1 MADGSVY
8 FIFHPHGEVR
18 FYGKTDVFGL
28 ALVLLA
34 GTEVDE
40 LGCQDKGSL
49 LLIIK
54 PDVFVL
60 DSLASSLMLQ
70 LL

>member
-1 MADGSVY
+1 MAEGSVY
-8 FIFHPHGEVR
+8 LIFHPHGEFR
-18 FYGKTDVFGL
+18 FYGKMDVFGL

-60 DSLASSLMLQ
+60 DSLASSLML
-70 LL
+70 